1 MSTQRERLQLELH
14 RKNDD
19 NITNNLRELILQD
32 MITLHR
38 VDWRRTETIA
48 TLKDI
53 AERSVENKKNKDKE
67 LKREKE
73 IDAIRMQPFIQH
85 IQSGMRA
92 DLQRLQRK
100 EPQWKRLYAS
110 IAQLQAT
117 CTAAVL
123 DPKLIKDDKKH
134 LELLTN
140 TMTGVQDPN
149 VRQALVLADTTLLTL
164 FNARCKILQQQV
176 DVAKKTTNSAKTCR
190 IVQAALRQALHAKG
204 ADHHTFDQL
213 LAQAHEYVAQVKPG
227 LSGKNATLAPKRA
240 TPTAEEKTKRKDSYQ
255 KLKKMAGQSKD
266 TIKVRSFRHALS
278 RQSGGGDAAP
288 TGMVSE
294 WTYDAST
301 DTYVYPQGHSG
312 TGTLKG
318 LTLGAIECN
327 GMARC
332 VVEQGGK
339 SGKSGKSGGG
349 SGGNQDAVYQTGGKT
364 TTAFVGRA
372 RRTNEEKAQDSGSTS
387 SLPPQ
392 YSKECGLQWK
402 FQLDKSSNNSATI
415 ASLRVRACSST
426 VGKEKIMWSIKGG
439 TDDMGGGGGD
449 GGGLTSTSTDVPKP
463 LAAKLGY
470 SSYVDFSKHV
480 VGWTWF
486 VIEAKIMPSLEKDT
500 HVEDVQLFR
509 STTGGGGKKNRPQ
522 FSVQMGLSLCNEEA
536 GNGGGGGN
544 APTKQEMELVLKECE
559 LNKVGQL
566 GQEAKMLM
574 EQVREKMA
582 TNSGGGGESGDGGGT
597 SQEA

>member
-1 MSTQRERLQLELH
+1 
-14 RKNDD
+14 
-19 NITNNLRELILQD
+19 
-32 MITLHR
+32 
-38 VDWRRTETIA
+38 
-48 TLKDI
+48 
-53 AERSVENKKNKDKE
+53 
-67 LKREKE
+67 
-73 IDAIRMQPFIQH
+73 
-85 IQSGMRA
+85 
-92 DLQRLQRK
+92 
-100 EPQWKRLYAS
+100 
-110 IAQLQAT
+110 
-117 CTAAVL
+117 
-123 DPKLIKDDKKH
+123 
-134 LELLTN
+134 
-140 TMTGVQDPN
+140 
-149 VRQALVLADTTLLTL
+149 
-164 FNARCKILQQQV
+164 
-176 DVAKKTTNSAKTCR
+176 
-190 IVQAALRQALHAKG
+190 
-204 ADHHTFDQL
+204 
-213 LAQAHEYVAQVKPG
+213 
-227 LSGKNATLAPKRA
+227 
-240 TPTAEEKTKRKDSYQ
+240 
-255 KLKKMAGQSKD
+255 
-266 TIKVRSFRHALS
+266 
-278 RQSGGGDAAP
+278 
-288 TGMVSE
+288 
-294 WTYDAST
+294 
-301 DTYVYPQGHSG
+301 
-312 TGTLKG
+312 
-318 LTLGAIECN
+318 
-327 GMARC
+327 
-332 VVEQGGK
+332 
-339 SGKSGKSGGG
+339 
-349 SGGNQDAVYQTGGKT
+349 
-364 TTAFVGRA
+364 
-372 RRTNEEKAQDSGSTS
+372 
-387 SLPPQ
+387 
-392 YSKECGLQWK
+392 
-402 FQLDKSSNNSATI
+402 LDKSSNNSATI